1 MITHIKVIDQFGN
14 ETTLPVGQVDPE
26 VVQTLTQCVYVNTK
40 SNFEISN
47 ESVQEPDSKVNI
59 VSKTDIQVKPGDDG
73 AIQLDCEKNV
83 ENGDP
88 VELSVKVCNGS
99 YKKTNRVVGTKMNV
113 AEVTFDNQKSHVQQ
127 VDSEDT
133 FDVDKIR
140 INFRTDKWKND
151 VDNTPTRKSN
161 VGPVDVKFRGKSFD
175 IRCHGNQPGGGIALQ
190 PSGSDPNGFENKIK
204 FESSRI
210 SELNDTAEYETEGG
224 QGLEFGTFN
233 NEHTSIYT
241 RDYRFNA
248 DGVVYAVTRDNIE
261 TSQDTGKVDYPTQG
275 DDFKDIPLTQEGS
288 QCTYDSTNGWTAP
301 QGETIMSCTWED
313 IIKAALYFKNLNN
326 Q

>member
-113 AEVTFDNQKSHVQQ
+113 A
-127 VDSEDT
+127 
-133 FDVDKIR
+133 
-140 INFRTDKWKND
+140 
-151 VDNTPTRKSN
+151 
-161 VGPVDVKFRGKSFD
+161 
-175 IRCHGNQPGGGIALQ
+175 
-190 PSGSDPNGFENKIK
+190 
-204 FESSRI
+204 
-210 SELNDTAEYETEGG
+210 
-224 QGLEFGTFN
+224 
-233 NEHTSIYT
+233 
-241 RDYRFNA
+241 
-248 DGVVYAVTRDNIE
+248 
-261 TSQDTGKVDYPTQG
+261 
-275 DDFKDIPLTQEGS
+275 
-288 QCTYDSTNGWTAP
+288 
-301 QGETIMSCTWED
+301 
-313 IIKAALYFKNLNN
+313 
-326 Q
+326 